1 MTRLTV
7 DGAFPRW
14 VPTSLVLVN
23 WFTFD
28 AETMP
33 INGPTVV
40 IGENGAGKSSI
51 LDALSLLLN
60 GVAVGSTRF
69 NAIVQGR
76 AAARRSARDYILGTL
91 DDIRRDQVPD
101 PERIDQRG
109 LYRIRDAAI
118 AYLALTVRHSET
130 GACGTLGACMTA
142 SSEVDDVKH
151 VRRFI
156 VEGTELSHEDF
167 VRANKK
173 GTISLEWKAFVE
185 QMTQKGVRVK
195 ADSSGPEEFARQV
208 FGIFGPE
215 RGIRQEVFRRN
226 LQNALAFR
234 EQDERD
240 ISTFVRARI
249 LPPPEIDI
257 RPLQEQIR
265 TYKAINE
272 RVKQVES
279 LVAEGDAI
287 LATAAEASG
296 RAATA
301 IRSRVLLTGDAIASA
316 DASVERASVDVAVFE
331 RALPDARQRAEDA
344 RKREDEARRALEV
357 AAAAIEGSAAEQR
370 RQAEEAKRQASK
382 ARLEANKGRLGDLGR
397 LAMPAVDFCRSIL
410 GVLPGAS
417 KEDKAIANE
426 LRDADETE
434 RLSLL
439 LEERTTSAIQR
450 VLDSMA
456 EMAVRAAADL
466 QAARLA
472 KEDALTN
479 ASRASSGRA
488 VLGRDTLE
496 TLDLLRKEGIEADPL
511 CDLVTEVD
519 GEWAEATEAVLGNAR
534 EAIIVPAAVYRK
546 AAALV
551 RERGNPRA
559 QMANTSKTDQTR
571 PAERGSL
578 ATALHVTNR
587 EARAFLDYRLGRVV
601 MVDDADSLRLE
612 ENAITRD
619 RWRMA
624 GRIQNRLPPPREML
638 LGRSARE
645 RGASLADAALK
656 SAQEAEERAAT
667 EHRQATRM
675 RDAAS
680 GALQAIRQLTGA
692 DLDDLMA
699 SVSEAEGDLITAEAR
714 LMEAANSGE
723 PALRRVHERARRE
736 VEEAGRA
743 LRGAILDEGRAE
755 QALTNSKV
763 ALDGASVQADS
774 VRETELRAVR
784 SLLKSFPF
792 VDLAVKVDVEALERR
807 AYGARPFICQTED
820 GRPIDRA
827 AETKTFDYAEKRA
840 RQRVLNFIEEV
851 NRFAAT
857 HNIEL
862 PPVSSPDVG
871 EAEIG
876 PEWVFAT
883 LAPWLTERVAH
894 DRNSVLVEYRALARE
909 ALDGAMDHLRADYL
923 GKIGGTVGEM
933 ERRLRMLNSF
943 LQPRTF
949 HGLRYRISHDVIP
962 QWRDM
967 ISLARLSASDDLGRL
982 NKLEAGNGSPE
993 ERALTWIQEQIDLHG
1008 EEAFAGDLLDP
1019 RKWFVYDIAMHLRD
1033 GQERTSMSRR
1043 GATGSGGQVQ
1053 APLYVALICSVAA
1066 ASMGATATGEPEAS
1080 ITILLLDEAFGKLDS
1095 VALRE
1100 VVSFIEQCG
1109 LTPILA
1115 VPDKERGTFRAVA
1128 ETMVTV
1134 RRYGAAGGLSVQV
1147 TTQRMRDAILA
1158 DRPKFP
1164 EVSATDLALE
1174 SAEAGN

>member
-7 DGAFPRW
+7 EGEFPRW

-33 INGPTVV
+33 IKGPTVV

-51 LDALSLLLN
+51 LDALSLLMN

-91 DDIRRDQVPD
+91 DDIRRDQVAD
-101 PERIDQRG
+101 PERIDLRG

-130 GACGTLGACMTA
+130 GACGTFGACMTA
-142 SSEVDDVKH
+142 SAEMDDVKH

-156 VEGTELSHEDF
+156 IEGAELAHEDF
-167 VRANKK
+167 VRTDKK
-173 GTISLEWKAFVE
+173 GTISLEWKPFVE
-185 QMTQKGVRVK
+185 HMSQKGVRVK

-301 IRSRVLLTGDAIASA
+301 IRSRVLLAGDAIASV
-316 DASVERASVDVAVFE
+316 DLSVERASVDVAVFE
-331 RALPDARQRAEDA
+331 RALPEARQKAEDA
-344 RKREDEARRALEV
+344 RKREEEARRALEV
-357 AAAAIEGSAAEQR
+357 AAAAIEGSASEQR

-397 LAMPAVDFCRSIL
+397 LAMPAVDFCRTIL

-417 KEDKAIANE
+417 KDDKAIANE
-426 LRDADETE
+426 IRDADETE
-434 RLSLL
+434 RLSIL
-439 LEERTTSAIQR
+439 LEERTTNAIQR
-450 VLDSMA
+450 VVDSMA
-456 EMAVRAAADL
+456 DLAVRAAADL

-479 ASRASSGRA
+479 AKRVTSGRA
-488 VLGRDTLE
+488 VLSRDTLE
-496 TLDLLRKEGIEADPL
+496 TLELLRKEGIEADPL
-511 CDLVTEVD
+511 CDLVNEVD
-519 GEWAEATEAVLGNAR
+519 AEWAEATEAVLGNAR
-534 EAIIVPAAVYRK
+534 EAIIVPSVVYRK

-578 ATALHVTNR
+578 ATALHVTSR
-587 EARAFLDYRLGRVV
+587 DARAFLDYRLGRVV

-612 ENAITRD
+612 ENAVTRD

-645 RGASLADAALK
+645 RGASLADSALK
-656 SAQEAEERAAT
+656 AAQDTEERAAT

-680 GALQAIRQLTGA
+680 AALQAIRQLTGA
-692 DLDDLMA
+692 GLDDLMI
-699 SVSEAEGDLITAEAR
+699 SVSEAEGDLVTAEAR

-723 PALRRVHERARRE
+723 PALRRALERAKKDA
-736 VEEAGRA
+736 EEASRA

-755 QALTNSKV
+755 QALTNAKV
-763 ALDGASVQADS
+763 TLDGASVQADS

-784 SLLKSFPF
+784 SLVKSFPF
-792 VDLAVKVDVEALERR
+792 VDVTVKVDVDALERR
-807 AYGARPFICQTED
+807 TYGARPFVCPTES
-820 GRPIDRA
+820 PVDRA
-827 AETKTFDYAEKRA
+827 AETKTFEYAEKRA

-851 NRFAAT
+851 NRFATT
-857 HNIEL
+857 HSIEL
-862 PPVSSPDVG
+862 PFVSPPDGG
-871 EAEIG
+871 EKEIG

-883 LAPWLTERVAH
+883 LSPWLTERVTH
-894 DRNSVLVEYRALARE
+894 ERNSVLVEYRGLARE
-909 ALDGAMDHLRADYL
+909 ALDGAMEHLRADYL

-943 LQPRTF
+943 LLPRTF
-949 HGLRYRISHDVIP
+949 HGLRYRISHEVIP
-962 QWRDM
+962 QWGDM
-967 ISLARLSASDDLGRL
+967 ISLARLSASDDLDRL
-982 NKLEAGNGSPE
+982 NKLEAGNGSRE
-993 ERALTWIQEQIDLHG
+993 ERALAWIQEQIDLHG

-1066 ASMGATATGEPEAS
+1066 ACMGATATGEPEAS
-1080 ITILLLDEAFGKLDS
+1080 IAILLLDEAFGKLDS

-1147 TTQRMRDAILA
+1147 TTQRMRDAIMA

-1164 EVSATDLALE
+1164 DVPASNLAFE
-1174 SAEAGN
+1174 PAETGG